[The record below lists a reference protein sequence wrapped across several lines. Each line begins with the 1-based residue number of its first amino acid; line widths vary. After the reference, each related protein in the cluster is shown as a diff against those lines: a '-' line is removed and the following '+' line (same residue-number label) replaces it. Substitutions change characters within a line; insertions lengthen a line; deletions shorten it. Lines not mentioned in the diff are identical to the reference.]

1 MKEVN
6 VSNLPPEIVK
16 FLNNPGGHSLI
27 VRGNAGTGKTTFVLE
42 VAQEFKDAQGA
53 FYLSTRV
60 SDSALLNQFPWL
72 EERLLK
78 RADATSSTRKRS
90 GLGRLKGV
98 GSEDMISPRKEMA
111 ISIGRTMADLERLY
125 ELVEKGGER
134 IMVIIDSIDALADR
148 YDLGCREMMIALQR
162 DLVEGQGAN
171 LVFVLES
178 NDHML
183 DYIGDGVVECI
194 RKEHDRRLVRE
205 MDLMKLRGCEVQ
217 QPIYLYSLKGGR
229 FRCFGANWD
238 RGFGPE
244 RKWVR
249 VDDPPG
255 HLSYGL
261 EDLDAMTGGLAPGS
275 VVLIELGPGMPPMV
289 SDLLERSL
297 VTSFANAGRG
307 VLWVPLRKESGA
319 NVRASLQG
327 VVSDEEM
334 ERSVRVVEPASQMD
348 LGSGRFVLPVEGS
361 KVADDLK
368 WKNLTYSLDRASQ
381 PYLSLMGFESLES
394 IYGGEVM
401 EGLIEHL
408 TAMKKNGGAFVGL
421 TSPTSR
427 STARL
432 ADMATVHLKAERIGG
447 TVVLHGSKPFT
458 EIYALT
464 VEERPRGGC
473 ISLTP
478 LV

>member
-1 MKEVN
+1 
-6 VSNLPPEIVK
+6 
-16 FLNNPGGHSLI
+16 
-27 VRGNAGTGKTTFVLE
+27 
-42 VAQEFKDAQGA
+42 
-53 FYLSTRV
+53 
-60 SDSALLNQFPWL
+60 
-72 EERLLK
+72 
-78 RADATSSTRKRS
+78 
-90 GLGRLKGV
+90 
-98 GSEDMISPRKEMA
+98 
-111 ISIGRTMADLERLY
+111 
-125 ELVEKGGER
+125 
-134 IMVIIDSIDALADR
+134 
-148 YDLGCREMMIALQR
+148 
-162 DLVEGQGAN
+162 
-171 LVFVLES
+171 
-178 NDHML
+178 
-183 DYIGDGVVECI
+183 
-194 RKEHDRRLVRE
+194 
-205 MDLMKLRGCEVQ
+205 
-217 QPIYLYSLKGGR
+217 
-229 FRCFGANWD
+229 
-238 RGFGPE
+238 
-244 RKWVR
+244 
-249 VDDPPG
+249 
-255 HLSYGL
+255 
-261 EDLDAMTGGLAPGS
+261 MTGGLAPGS